1 MDTNEFKNVIARIA
15 LLPKAYVLDF
25 RNGEVTKN
33 GVKVTT
39 IKLTPEGLANYV
51 KAVKLGLI

>member
-1 MDTNEFKNVIARIA
+1 MNTNDFKNVIARIA
-15 LLPKAYVLDF
+15 RLPKDYVLDF

-39 IKLTPEGLANYV
+39 IKVTPEGLANYV
-51 KAVKLGLI
+51 KAVKLGLL